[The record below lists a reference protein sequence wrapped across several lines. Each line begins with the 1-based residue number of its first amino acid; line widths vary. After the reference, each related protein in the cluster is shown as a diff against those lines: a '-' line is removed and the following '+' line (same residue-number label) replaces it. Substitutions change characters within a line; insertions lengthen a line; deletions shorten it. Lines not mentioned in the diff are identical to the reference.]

1 MSTVVGSVQSLAG
14 HLQYLLS
21 LYAALNS
28 PGKSNISIES
38 PSSREHKLTAF
49 CRMQSFIQMDN
60 RRNKSLRLS
69 FADRAALSSLFAH
82 P

>member
-1 MSTVVGSVQSLAG
+1 
-14 HLQYLLS
+14 
-21 LYAALNS
+21 
-28 PGKSNISIES
+28 
-38 PSSREHKLTAF
+38 
-49 CRMQSFIQMDN
+49 MDN